1 MRVCTVFLSKR
12 DFQAFGGSNYTIVIA
27 PKFFILRLIC
37 DGISREQKSLR
48 QSKPY
53 MGTHQTAVDG
63 ARHALRNGS
72 FTCHK
77 TTERTGAPITGKI
90 FSDSKFVPG
99 NIGQWSAVWCLGM
112 FPRFRLYLL
121 ISREKPHLG

>member
-12 DFQAFGGSNYTIVIA
+12 DFHTFGGSNYTILIA
-27 PKFFILRLIC
+27 SKFSILGLIC

-72 FTCHK
+72 FTCHT
-77 TTERTGAPITGKI
+77 TTERMGALVTGKI
-90 FSDSKFVPG
+90 FRDSKSVPG
-99 NIGQWSAVWCLGM
+99 NIGQ
-112 FPRFRLYLL
+112 
-121 ISREKPHLG
+121 